1 MITVFT
7 PTYNRGNLLNRLYQ
21 SLCQQTHNDFE
32 WIIVDDGSTDET
44 QNIVS
49 SLIIKHNNIQ
59 DSFSIRFFKKNNGGK
74 HTSIN
79 LGVKYAEAE

>member
-21 SLCQQTHNDFE
+21 SLCQQTYNDFE
-32 WIIVDDGSTDET
+32 WIIVDDGSTDGT

-59 DSFSIRFFKKNNGGK
+59 DSFSIRFLKKIMEG
-74 HTSIN
+74 SIRQ
-79 LGVKYAEAE
+79 LI